1 MISLAFVIL
10 LFQMKNKTDFQ
21 FAIATCGFKKTKKP
35 DLAVV
40 YSSVPCTYA
49 GVFTTNQVHAACV
62 DEDKSLL
69 KKRKKIKALVINS
82 GNANACT
89 GKKGIQAVK
98 KTQVIAAR
106 LLNIKPDEI
115 LVASTGIIGHQLDMK
130 KMEKGLHNAVLKLST
145 KNLKSAA
152 KAILTT
158 DRFVKIISKKTKN
171 FKLTG
176 FTKGAG
182 MIHPNMATMLCYFFT
197 DLKMPQSF
205 LQEALKAA
213 ADESFNCISVDGDMS
228 TNDMVIVLSNNQA
241 KKEVKSKSD
250 PVYLEF
256 KKVLTESSLKLAK
269 EIVIDGEGAKKLIDV
284 IVHGAKSICSGR
296 EIARSIVSSTLFK
309 CAVFGSDPNWGRAAA
324 RIGCTS
330 VKVDPTKINIS
341 LNKTKVYQNGN
352 PTNFDKTKLNKQI
365 KNGKEI
371 KVTVNLKSG
380 NKSGQAFGCDLS
392 YDYVK
397 FNSAYFT

>member
-1 MISLAFVIL
+1 
-10 LFQMKNKTDFQ
+10 MKNKIDFQ

-40 YSSVPCTYA
+40 YSPVPCTYA
-49 GVFTTNQVHAACV
+49 GVFTTNQIHAACV

-69 KKRKKIKALVINS
+69 KKRKKIRAIVVNS

-98 KTQVIAAR
+98 QTQIIAAR
-106 LLNIKPDEI
+106 LLKIKPDEI
-115 LVASTGIIGHQLDMK
+115 LVASTGIIGHALDME
-130 KMEKGLHNAVLKLST
+130 KMERGLHSAIPKLST

-158 DRFVKIISKKTKN
+158 DRFVKIVSKKTKN

-182 MIHPNMATMLCYFFT
+182 MIHPNMATMLCYFMT

-205 LQEALKAA
+205 LQEALKEST
-213 ADESFNCISVDGDMS
+213 DKSFNCISVDGDMS
-228 TNDMVIVLSNNQA
+228 TNDMVIVLSNNQTQ
-241 KKEVKSKSD
+241 KEVKSKND
-250 PVYLEF
+250 PIYLEF
-256 KKVLTESSLKLAK
+256 KKVLTEASLKLAK

-284 IVHGAKSICSGR
+284 TVDGAKSVHAAK
-296 EIARSIVSSTLFK
+296 EIARSIASSTLFK

-330 VKVDPTKINIS
+330 IKVDPTKINIS

-352 PTNFDKTKLNKQI
+352 PINFDKTKLNKQI
-365 KNGKEI
+365 KNGKEV

-380 NKSGQAFGCDLS
+380 DKSGQAFGCDLS